1 MPFQVG
7 IPLLGLLLASAGG
20 FALGWKTKGAF
31 VDSAELQA
39 QKAREVVLVQLRER
53 ENAIADQLAKRM
65 AAAQF
70 RERVI
75 ERERIKIVDRPV
87 YNNVCL
93 DDDGVR
99 LINRARAAQ
108 GDTTK
113 PIDPVPPTK

>member
-1 MPFQVG
+1 MLPLQVML
-7 IPLLGLLLASAGG
+7 PVLGLALGLV
-20 FALGWKTKGAF
+20 LGWKTKGAF
-31 VDSAELQA
+31 VDSAELHA
-39 QKAREVVLVQLRER
+39 QKAREGVLVQLRER

-65 AAAQF
+65 AAAQVK
-70 RERVI
+70 ERVI

-93 DDDGVR
+93 DDDGVQ

-113 PIDPVPPTK
+113 SADAVPSTK